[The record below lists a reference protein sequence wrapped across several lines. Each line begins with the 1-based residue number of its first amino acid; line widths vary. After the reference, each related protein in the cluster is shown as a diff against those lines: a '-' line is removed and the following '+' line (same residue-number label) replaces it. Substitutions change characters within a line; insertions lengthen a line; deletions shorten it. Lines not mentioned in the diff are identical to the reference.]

1 MDKAHLELSN
11 ITVVSEYPDVFSD
24 ELPGLPPDR
33 EMEFCIDL
41 VPGTEPISRPP
52 YRMALVELEEL
63 KRQLQE
69 LLDRGFVRSSVSP

>member
-1 MDKAHLELSN
+1 MF
-11 ITVVSEYPDVFSD
+11 FSD
-24 ELPGLPPDR
+24 ELSGLPPDR

-63 KRQLQE
+63 KRLLQE
-69 LLDRGFVRSSVSP
+69 LLDRGFI